1 MKSVKPGRG
10 PSLLGA
16 WGAAIV
22 SVFGIFWTIM
32 TASMGAPSIFPVF
45 GVLFVLTGVIMV
57 VYNLKNAT
65 SKNRYSSFD
74 ITDGGEEP
82 DPLETRFGIASDD
95 TAPRP
100 NAAGYCPY
108 CGAAA
113 EERYAFCRKCGK
125 RLPGD

>member
-10 PSLLGA
+10 PSLLSA

-65 SKNRYSSFD
+65 SKRRYSAFD

-82 DPLETRFGIASDD
+82 DPLETRFGISGDD
-95 TAPRP
+95 TTPRP
-100 NAAGYCPY
+100 NAEGYCPY

-113 EERYAFCRKCGK
+113 EEMYAFCRKCGK
-125 RLPGD
+125 RLPGN